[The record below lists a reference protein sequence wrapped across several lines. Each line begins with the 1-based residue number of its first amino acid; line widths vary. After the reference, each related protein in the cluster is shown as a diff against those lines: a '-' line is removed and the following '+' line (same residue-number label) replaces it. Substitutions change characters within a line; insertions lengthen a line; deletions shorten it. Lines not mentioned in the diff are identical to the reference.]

1 VFDKVAGAS
10 DGFKDALTGEPA
22 WLVAHVA
29 THVAAFG
36 EKLRASDVII
46 AGSIVP
52 ALAVAPGGRL
62 RYRLEPLPELTLE
75 FTV

>member
-1 VFDKVAGAS
+1 
-10 DGFKDALTGEPA
+10 
-22 WLVAHVA
+22 
-29 THVAAFG
+29 
-36 EKLRASDVII
+36 VII

-75 FTV
+75 FAD